1 MMIRSFYDVSSYS
14 EFVYLCGRFRSCGIP
29 AAENV
34 ARNGETPN
42 KDDKRMDGLVTKST
56 GSWYSVLDE
65 ATGAR
70 LECRL
75 RGQFRIHGIKN
86 TNPVVVGD
94 RVNYELENDGSGT
107 ITKIEPRKNYIE
119 RKSTNLSK
127 IRHLIAAN
135 IDLAFLVVTL
145 REPRTSLG
153 FIDRFLVAAEGFRI
167 PVCLVFNK
175 MDLYNEAELV
185 VVEELSELYTHIGY
199 QVLHTSVVTGL
210 GIDELREK
218 ISGNVCLFSGHSGT
232 GKSAIISAIDPTL
245 NLRTG
250 DISKVHNKGKHTT
263 TFAEMFPLAGGYMV
277 DTPGIKEFGLIQYS
291 KEEVRDYFPELRA
304 FNNRC
309 KFDDCSHTH
318 EPGCLVQAAVENGEI
333 AMSRYLNYL
342 AILEADDMK
351 LADWELR

>member
-1 MMIRSFYDVSSYS
+1 MQ
-14 EFVYLCGRFRSCGIP
+14 
-29 AAENV
+29 
-34 ARNGETPN
+34 
-42 KDDKRMDGLVTKST
+42 GLVTKST

-70 LECRL
+70 TECRL

-94 RVNYELENDGSGT
+94 RVTWEPEKDGTGS
-107 ITKIEPRKNYIE
+107 ITAIEPRKNYIE

-175 MDLYNEAELV
+175 MDLYNEAEMD
-185 VVEELSELYTHIGY
+185 VVEELSELYRNIGY
-199 QVLHTSVVTGL
+199 GILHTSVVNGT
-210 GIDELREK
+210 GIDELRK
-218 ISGNVCLFSGHSGT
+218 MIDGKVCLFSGHSGT

-263 TFAEMFPLAGGYMV
+263 TFAEMFPLAGGYMI
-277 DTPGIKEFGLIQYS
+277 DTPGIKEFGLIQYT

-318 EPGCLVQAAVENGEI
+318 EPGCLVQEAVENGEI
-333 AMSRYLNYL
+333 ALSRYLNYL

>member
-1 MMIRSFYDVSSYS
+1 M
-14 EFVYLCGRFRSCGIP
+14 
-29 AAENV
+29 
-34 ARNGETPN
+34 
-42 KDDKRMDGLVTKST
+42 KST
-56 GSWYSVLDE
+56 GSWYTVLDE
-65 ATGAR
+65 LSGAR
-70 LECRL
+70 TDCRL
-75 RGQFRIHGIKN
+75 RGQFRIRGIKD

-94 RVNYELENDGSGT
+94 RVTWEPGDDGTGS
-107 ITKIEPRKNYIE
+107 ITAIAPRTNYIE

-175 MDLYNEAELV
+175 MDLYDDSEMA
-185 VVEELSELYTHIGY
+185 VVEELTTLYRNIGY
-199 QVLHTSVVTGL
+199 GVTHTSVVSGEGIEGL
-210 GIDELREK
+210 KSMIDGK
-218 ISGNVCLFSGHSGT
+218 VCLFSGHSGT
-232 GKSAIISAIDPTL
+232 GKSAIISAIDPNL

-263 TFAEMFPLAGGYMV
+263 TFAEMFPLAGGYMI
-277 DTPGIKEFGLIQYS
+277 DTPGIKEFGLIQYT

-318 EPGCLVQAAVENGEI
+318 EPGCLVQEAVENGEI
-333 AMSRYLNYL
+333 ALSRYLNYL

>member
-1 MMIRSFYDVSSYS
+1 VLN
-14 EFVYLCGRFRSCGIP
+14 E
-29 AAENV
+29 
-34 ARNGETPN
+34 
-42 KDDKRMDGLVTKST
+42 ST
-56 GSWYSVLDE
+56 GE
-65 ATGAR
+65 R

-94 RVNYELENDGSGT
+94 RVDYGTEKDGTGI
-107 ITKIEPRKNYIE
+107 ITHIETRKNYIE

-135 IDLAFLVVTL
+135 IDLAFLLVTL

-175 MDLYNEAELV
+175 MDLYSEAELS
-185 VVEELSELYTHIGY
+185 VVEELSALYSHIGY
-199 QVLHTSVVTGL
+199 DVLRTSVVSGM
-210 GIDELREK
+210 GIDKLREMIHGK
-218 ISGNVCLFSGHSGT
+218 VCLFSGHSGT

-263 TFAEMFPLAGGYMV
+263 TFAEMFPLAEGYMI

-291 KEEVRDYFPELRA
+291 KEEVRDYFPEIRA
-304 FNNRC
+304 YNNRC

-318 EPGCLVQAAVENGEI
+318 EPGCLVQKAVESGEI
-333 AMSRYLNYL
+333 ALSRYLNYI

>member
-1 MMIRSFYDVSSYS
+1 M
-14 EFVYLCGRFRSCGIP
+14 
-29 AAENV
+29 N
-34 ARNGETPN
+34 
-42 KDDKRMDGLVTKST
+42 GLVTKST
-56 GSWYSVLDE
+56 GSWYSVLNE
-65 ATGAR
+65 ATGEQ

-75 RGQFRIHGIKN
+75 RWQFRIHGIKN
-86 TNPVVVGD
+86 TNPVIVGD
-94 RVNYELENDGSGT
+94 RVEYDIEKDGTGV
-107 ITKIEPRKNYIE
+107 ITQITPRKNYIE

-127 IRHLIAAN
+127 ISHMIAAN

-175 MDLYNEAELV
+175 MDIYNEIEKV
-185 VVEELSELYTHIGY
+185 VVEELSELYTNIGY
-199 QVLHTSVVTGL
+199 QVLHTSVVTGK
-210 GIDELREK
+210 GINELREK
-218 ISGNVCLFSGHSGT
+218 ICGNVCLFSGHSGT

-250 DISKVHNKGKHTT
+250 DISKVHSKGKHTT

-291 KEEVRDYFPELRA
+291 KEEIRDYFPEIRA
-304 FNNRC
+304 YNNRC

-318 EPGCLVQAAVENGEI
+318 EPGCLVQEAVENGDI